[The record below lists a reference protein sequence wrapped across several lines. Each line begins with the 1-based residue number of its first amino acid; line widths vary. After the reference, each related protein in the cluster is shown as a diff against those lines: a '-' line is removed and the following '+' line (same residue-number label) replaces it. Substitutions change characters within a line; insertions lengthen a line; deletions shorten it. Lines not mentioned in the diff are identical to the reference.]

1 MGQLGCMVSLC
12 CALWETR
19 QTVFQGGCT
28 ILHLHKQSMWVHT
41 APQSPEYSNWPVFT
55 FSYSTKCGA
64 VFNCGTELYFLK
76 NGWHWT
82 YMDDYICRHPHM
94 SFGEVSFQIF
104 CPFLKLSCFLTIEYS
119 RLSVYLGYKFFIRQ
133 MVCKY
138 FLLVCDLCSC
148 YHNSAFWIA
157 VVLNFREVQT
167 TFSFTD
173 CAFWSYLRN
182 LCLPSSHKDF

>member
-1 MGQLGCMVSLC
+1 
-12 CALWETR
+12 
-19 QTVFQGGCT
+19 
-28 ILHLHKQSMWVHT
+28 
-41 APQSPEYSNWPVFT
+41 
-55 FSYSTKCGA
+55 
-64 VFNCGTELYFLK
+64 
-76 NGWHWT
+76 
-82 YMDDYICRHPHM
+82 MDDYICRHPHM